1 MKYSKGYNL
10 IELTMV
16 VAIIAILISIAF
28 PNYQQ
33 YMISSRRSEGMTN
46 LLTLMQLQESFFIE
60 NRTYTT
66 NLTDLGV
73 NTNIDGSF
81 DTENAFYRI
90 TASQCTGMALNRCII
105 LTAAP
110 MGVQTGDNTLTLNS
124 LGERTPINI
133 WD

>member
-1 MKYSKGYNL
+1 MKYNKGYNL
-10 IELTMV
+10 VELTIV
-16 VAIIAILISIAF
+16 VAIIAILITIAF

-33 YMISSRRSEGMTN
+33 YMVNSRRSEAMTN
-46 LLTLMQLQESFFIE
+46 LLVLMQLQESFFLE
-60 NRTYTT
+60 NRVYTT
-66 NLTDLGV
+66 DLNDLGV
-73 NTNIDGSF
+73 NTNVDGSF

-90 TASQCTGMALNRCII
+90 TAAQCTGMALNRCIT
-105 LTAAP
+105 LTATP

>member
-1 MKYSKGYNL
+1 MKYNKGYNL
-10 IELTMV
+10 VELTIV
-16 VAIIAILISIAF
+16 VAIVAILATIAF

-33 YMISSRRSEGMTN
+33 YMINSRRSEAMTN
-46 LLTLMQLQESFFIE
+46 LLVLMQLQESFFLE
-60 NRTYTT
+60 NRVYTT
-66 NLTDLGV
+66 DLNDLGI
-73 NTNIDGSF
+73 NTNVDGSF

-90 TASQCTGMALNRCII
+90 TASQCTGMDLNRCIT
-105 LTAAP
+105 LTATP